1 MTEGNGRAPLT
12 KEALAD
18 RSRFQF
24 RSEELE
30 IPELD
35 GYVVVKQLSVEERDN
50 LPELTGPDGKTPD
63 VSIDKLAAI
72 FVAAVSEPKLTKD
85 EAVAFLGAWP
95 ASALD
100 RVIEKFGEIA
110 GNEEE
115 RSAAA
120 REFPGE

>member
-1 MTEGNGRAPLT
+1 MTKTNGRAPLT

-24 RSEELE
+24 RKEELE
-30 IPELD
+30 LPELD
-35 GYVVVKQLSVEERDN
+35 GFVVLKALSVEERDE
-50 LPELTGPDGKTPD
+50 LPDLTDKDGNPD
-63 VSIDKLAAI
+63 VSIPKLAAI
-72 FVAAVSEPKLTKD
+72 FAAAVAEPDVTAK
-85 EAVAFLGAWP
+85 EAEVWLGGWP

-120 REFPGE
+120 GEFPGGP

>member
-30 IPELD
+30 LPELD
-35 GYVVVKQLSVEERDN
+35 GFVVLKALSVEERDN
-50 LPELTGPDGKTPD
+50 LPDLTDDAGNPD
-63 VSIDKLAAI
+63 VSIGKLAAI
-72 FVAAVSEPKLTKD
+72 FAAAVDQPKLTAE
-85 EAVAFLGAWP
+85 EAEEFLGSWP

-110 GNEEE
+110 GNETE

>member
-1 MTEGNGRAPLT
+1 MSEGNGRAPLT

-30 IPELD
+30 LPELD
-35 GYVVVKQLSVEERDN
+35 GYVVLKSLSVEERDN
-50 LPELTGPDGKTPD
+50 LPELTDKDGNPD
-63 VSIDKLAAI
+63 VSIGKLAAI
-72 FVAAVSEPKLTKD
+72 FAAAVDQPKLTPA
-85 EAVAFLGAWP
+85 EAEEFLGSWP
-95 ASALD
+95 ATALD

-110 GNEEE
+110 GNETE